1 MAVKSGG
8 ATVDTI
14 TFDKLKEAAKN
25 IAETLKETPIVCI
38 EAFDKLFNHDVY
50 FKLENFQETGAFK
63 VRGVINSLHNLKQ
76 SNGLPKKI
84 VTYGTGNHGLALAW
98 ASRFFA
104 IDEVKIYL
112 PSFTSE
118 IKKELAIKYGATV
131 VITETRSEA
140 ERRAQEDSTGLGY
153 LLLPPSDNDDIIA
166 GAATIAYE
174 AFQEHKDLDAIFIPV
189 GGGSLASGTVLAR
202 QYMSPTTKVYAG
214 EPMVANDAS
223 RSYKTG
229 EIFRFKEAPTTI
241 ADGATALGV
250 TPRVFNYVKQLD
262 GIYEISEK
270 EIAYWATLFSRLAK
284 TVCEPTSALAIAAA
298 YRWAKEQ
305 HSDLRKK
312 ILIIITGGNVS
323 TKTQQELYRD
333 EFLTM
338 SPEELKFDNL

>member
-1 MAVKSGG
+1 MAIKSEGS
-8 ATVDTI
+8 AVHTI
-14 TFDKLKEAAKN
+14 ALDKIKEASKN
-25 IAETLKETPIVCI
+25 IASVLRETPIICL
-38 EAFDKLFNHDVY
+38 ETFDKLFNHDVY

-63 VRGVINSLHNLKQ
+63 VRGVINSLNNLKQ
-76 SNGLPKKI
+76 TTGLPKKI

-118 IKKELAIKYGATV
+118 IKKELAIKYGAKI
-131 VITETRSEA
+131 VITDTRSEA
-140 ERRAQEDSTGLGY
+140 EKRAQEDSNGLDY

-174 AFQEHKDLDAIFIPV
+174 AFQEHKDLDAIFIPI
-189 GGGSLASGTVLAR
+189 GGGSLSSGTVLAR
-202 QYMSPTTKVYAG
+202 QYISPTTKIYAG
-214 EPMVANDAS
+214 EPIAANDAS

-241 ADGATALGV
+241 ADGATALSI

-305 HSDLRKK
+305 NSNLRRK

-323 TKTQQELYRD
+323 VKTQQELYRD
-333 EFLTM
+333 EFLTI
-338 SPEELKFDNL
+338 SPEELKLDI